1 MTERDSDIEFDF
13 FDEPETEEATQRH
26 PRLPRRSPRVVGPRR
41 PGGPP
46 RRPIRPA
53 PGITPLLRLTGLIA
67 FAILIVLLL
76 VFAIRRCSAE
86 SKAHAYQS
94 YMEQVRHL
102 ASSSDQLGR
111 DLNDSLTTPGIKE
124 RDLENDLGGY
134 AQRQSQDL
142 TKARQIVPPGP
153 LRPEHRAVIDALQ
166 LRAIGL
172 SRLEQEFHRT
182 ADSKDASAAG
192 TKLAEQAQ
200 LLTASDV
207 VWRVF
212 FYEPTVDEL
221 KRQGIGGVDVPD
233 SKFLPN
239 PEVASA
245 KSLVPVFQRI
255 HGAATGGTS
264 SGLHGTGLVSVKA
277 LPSGTVLSTSTE
289 NTVTASTDLGFSV
302 TVQDTGDSQEVQ
314 IPVTLTIEKSPKPI
328 VQKKTIDLL
337 NPGESKTITFTDLGS
352 PPFGIKTR
360 LKIDV
365 APVPQEK
372 TTTNNSATYD
382 VVFSLG

>member
-1 MTERDSDIEFDF
+1 
-13 FDEPETEEATQRH
+13 
-26 PRLPRRSPRVVGPRR
+26 
-41 PGGPP
+41 
-46 RRPIRPA
+46 
-53 PGITPLLRLTGLIA
+53 LIA

-86 SKAHAYQS
+86 SKTHAYQS
-94 YMEQVRHL
+94 YMEQVRRL

-124 RDLENDLGGY
+124 RDLENDLSGY

-153 LRPEHRAVIDALQ
+153 LRPEHMHLIDALQ

-172 SRLEQEFHRT
+172 SRLESAFHRT
-182 ADSKDASAAG
+182 ANMKDASRAGDLLAA
-192 TKLAEQAQ
+192 QAQ
-200 LLTASDV
+200 LLSASDI

-212 FYEPTVDEL
+212 YYEPTVDEL

-277 LPSGTVLSTSTE
+277 LPSGTVLSASTE

-328 VQKKTIDLL
+328 VQKKTIDLI

-360 LKIDV
+360 LKVDV

>member
-1 MTERDSDIEFDF
+1 M
-13 FDEPETEEATQRH
+13 Q
-26 PRLPRRSPRVVGPRR
+26 
-41 PGGPP
+41 
-46 RRPIRPA
+46 
-53 PGITPLLRLTGLIA
+53 
-67 FAILIVLLL
+67 
-76 VFAIRRCSAE
+76 
-86 SKAHAYQS
+86 
-94 YMEQVRHL
+94 QVRRL
-102 ASSSDQLGR
+102 ATSSDQLGR

-124 RDLENDLGGY
+124 RDLENDLSGY
-134 AQRQSQDL
+134 ADRQSQDL

-153 LRPEHRAVIDALQ
+153 LRPEHTHVIDALQ

-172 SRLEQEFHRT
+172 SRLESAFHRT
-182 ADSKDASAAG
+182 AASKDASRAGELLAA
-192 TKLAEQAQ
+192 QAQ
-200 LLTASDV
+200 LLTASDT

-212 FYEPTVDEL
+212 FYEPTVEEL

-233 SKFLPN
+233 SKFLSN

-264 SGLHGTGLVSVKA
+264 TGLHGTGLVSVKA
-277 LPSGTVLSTSTE
+277 LPSGTVLSASTE
-289 NTVTASTDLGFSV
+289 NTITASTDLGFSV
-302 TVQDTGDSQEVQ
+302 TVQDTGDFQEVQ
-314 IPVTLTIEKSPKPI
+314 IPITLTIEKSPKPI

-337 NPGESKTITFTDLGS
+337 NPGESKTITFNDLGS